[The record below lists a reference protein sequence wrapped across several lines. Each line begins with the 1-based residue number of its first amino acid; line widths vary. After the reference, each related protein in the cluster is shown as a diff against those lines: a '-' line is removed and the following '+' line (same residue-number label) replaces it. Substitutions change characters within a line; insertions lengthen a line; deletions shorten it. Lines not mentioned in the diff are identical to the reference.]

1 MQEKSPDDKL
11 SLLRIFLPYLRQQRG
26 RLCGAF
32 LALLLSALIRLLEPW
47 PLSFAIDLIM
57 EALSGDKI
65 HSRIAA
71 IAQWDV
77 SAWLWFCG
85 ASVLVIAALKAAI
98 GYWSTIGLA
107 VAGSHVLSAV
117 RRDLF
122 AHLLRLPLSFHRHY
136 KTGDLTIRLSNDI
149 GMLREVAVTALM
161 PLLSSIIVLIGMFSV
176 MLFLDWK
183 LTLIA
188 LLPMPLL
195 LWSSRRSGKKIRD
208 VSRVQRKREG
218 QLAAKVAEY
227 MSGIATVQAL
237 SLEEL
242 TQRSFN
248 GNDGQSLQHN
258 VQAKRLSAGLERKT
272 ELLIA
277 FATAIVL
284 LNGAHDVLFNR
295 MSPGELLIFLS
306 YLKNA
311 FRPIR
316 EYAKYTGRL
325 AKALTAAERITELLR
340 QPPEIID
347 RPDALTLPATP
358 VTIRWENVWFSYR
371 ESAPEQAV
379 LRGISFTIPAGK
391 SVAVVG
397 PSGAGKS
404 TLSRLLLR
412 LCTPDSGSIT
422 FDGRDISQF
431 SVSSIRQQTGY
442 VPQEN
447 LLFGLSV
454 RENIV
459 LAAHQPVSDEEL
471 IAAARL
477 VNAHD
482 FIMQLPHGYDT
493 VLSEFGATLSGGQ
506 RQRIGL
512 ARAALRQTPFLILDE
527 PSAGLDSK
535 NEHEVN
541 QALLQLMR
549 QRTTLTITHNLVLA
563 AKAWRILLIHEG
575 KIAEQGTHEELL
587 QQHGRY
593 AEMWQLQQQPAPD
606 AAKKARNEHEYA

>member
-1 MQEKSPDDKL
+1 MRQKSPDDKL
-11 SLLRIFLPYLRQQRG
+11 SLLRIFLPYLRRQRG
-26 RLCGAF
+26 RLCIAF
-32 LALLLSALIRLLEPW
+32 LMLLLSALIRLLEPW

-57 EALSGDKI
+57 ETLSGEKI
-65 HSRIAA
+65 SSRIAT
-71 IAQWDV
+71 IAQWDAV
-77 SAWLWFCG
+77 TWLWLCG
-85 ASVLVIAALKAAI
+85 AGVLVIAALKAAI
-98 GYWSTIGLA
+98 GYAGTIGLA
-107 VAGSHVLSAV
+107 IAGSHVLSEV

-122 AHLLRLPLSFHRHY
+122 AHLLRLPLSFHRQC

-161 PLLSSIIVLIGMFSV
+161 PLLSSVIVLIGMFSV

-188 LLPMPLL
+188 LLPMPIL

-237 SLEEL
+237 SLEEI

-258 VQAKRLSAGLERKT
+258 VQAKRLAAGLERKT

-284 LNGAHDVLFNR
+284 LNGAHDVLLQR
-295 MSPGELLIFLS
+295 MTPGELLIFLS

-325 AKALTAAERITELLR
+325 AKAITAAERITELLC
-340 QPPEIID
+340 QPPEIVD
-347 RPDALTLPATP
+347 RPDAQALPATP
-358 VTIRWENVWFSYR
+358 ATIRWENVWFSYGR
-371 ESAPEQAV
+371 TSPEQAV

-404 TLSRLLLR
+404 TLTRLLLR
-412 LCTPDSGSIT
+412 LCIPDSGTIT
-422 FDGRDISQF
+422 FDGQDISQF
-431 SVSSIRQQTGY
+431 SVSTLRQQIGY

-493 VLSEFGATLSGGQ
+493 VLSEYGATLSGGQ
-506 RQRIGL
+506 RQRIVL

-527 PSAGLDSK
+527 PSVGLDSK
-535 NEHEVN
+535 NEREVN
-541 QALLQLMR
+541 QALLQLMQ
-549 QRTTLTITHNLVLA
+549 QRTTLMITHNLALA
-563 AKAWRILLIHEG
+563 ARTQHILLIHEG
-575 KIAEQGTHEELL
+575 KIAEQGTHEELM
-587 QQHGRY
+587 QRHGRY
-593 AEMWQLQQQPAPD
+593 AEMWRLQQNTASD
-606 AAKKARNEHEYA
+606 TAKEVRNEHEYA